1 VATGDEGRW
10 GEARGRV
17 RGNRSSL
24 GRAPHGGVARQEVD
38 GGTGEDVEVRGT
50 GAEPVVVKPG
60 VDGGRRWR
68 PMWRLFPDVEGDG
81 GLTDSGFESSSQC
94 REGRGHEMEAVAL
107 KEPRNGGGGTGMV
120 VVATVVAKGSWRWQ
134 RARLMK
140 ICPVIQAER
149 WVLNL

>member
-1 VATGDEGRW
+1 VAVGDEGRW

-60 VDGGRRWR
+60 ADGGRRWR

-94 REGRGHEMEAVAL
+94 REGRGPEMEAVAS
-107 KEPRNGGGGTGMV
+107 KESRNGGHGSGGEGV
-120 VVATVVAKGSWRWQ
+120 LAVAACEVN
-134 RARLMK
+134 
-140 ICPVIQAER
+140 E
-149 WVLNL
+149 NLPSDSG